1 MDPGRVDKL
10 IAEFFQ
16 PDCSVCG
23 RRDWRVLS
31 TTPDGRPARL
41 MLGAAYP
48 TEAPAESVHFS
59 FFAIVCTNCQYVRL
73 MAADPVEP
81 DPTDLELGSDGAA
94 QDSLRDSRL

>member
-23 RRDWRVLS
+23 RRDWHVLS
-31 TTPDGRPARL
+31 TSADGPPARL
-41 MLGAAYP
+41 VLGAAHGSD
-48 TEAPAESVHFS
+48 APRGSTLFS

-73 MAADPVEP
+73 MAADPVES
-81 DPTDLELGSDGAA
+81 DPTDLELTGDAS
-94 QDSLRDSRL
+94 